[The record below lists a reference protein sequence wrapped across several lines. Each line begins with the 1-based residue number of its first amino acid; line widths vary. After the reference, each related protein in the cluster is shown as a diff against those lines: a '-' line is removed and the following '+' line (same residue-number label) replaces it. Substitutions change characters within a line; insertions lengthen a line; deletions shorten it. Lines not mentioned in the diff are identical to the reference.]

1 MSENLKRRFE
11 FQNSVIQSQAVGHLV
26 AAILKE
32 KGSSSLIK
40 YSSDQTPALNLL
52 WEKCCCD
59 NVVVRTASCE
69 ALVALVAQ
77 NHAEFNYVLNG
88 ILNLIPSAR
97 NVQGLIRSI
106 GKLLQMQVQS
116 AKQSG
121 KVPYLCPY
129 AIRNPPHPYIV
140 VLENRPDSWP
150 YLLQQI
156 SSIFQQP
163 PERLKPSIVL
173 MMTPFFKYL
182 YCEPHCLRENAELRL
197 GLLQVVLQSQSNEE
211 KDAPNLFAQQV
222 LRLFFDFVP
231 HLQVTSLV
239 HVTEA
244 AIFLKALSLALL
256 RHPHFWKTEL
266 AQLSLQ
272 LLCVCEVSLNI
283 TGEFL
288 SLIHQIQMIVSTV
301 PKSIPAEE
309 MLVGLSLLLLHTPVC
324 QQHFI
329 LELALKILTL
339 SPLSTSSKVALVL
352 VMPLLQIASSA
363 VAMECTSDADVT
375 MNNQQL
381 AVKLLD
387 IIQSDKI
394 EFVRRQEYSPELAF
408 PITGQYKTL
417 IATWKLLYSFSADAD
432 STLVWLSSV
441 KSTLPLND
449 KVPEHITLLIAYII
463 LREDGLCLQKAL
475 ETVAELAKADASQV
489 PHLISVLMFKLG
501 RPLEPALCRAIL
513 YTLPTLGT
521 HKVCVSQIIHALQV
535 MWKTPKL
542 KAISLR
548 LMTSLWENQDRV
560 YPELQK
566 YMALVD
572 FPSVSCG
579 KEDHW
584 EQLIAK
590 AASIREICRKRSY
603 QHGADMLAAI
613 LKVLNECTKS
623 DQVTPAVLALQGLHA
638 LCQTE
643 VVDIRSTWYAL
654 SSKLSCDTRPL
665 VVKALN
671 EMFALVPSLN
681 VKSTEYEKFREQV
694 VSMLWSHT
702 QNKDSII
709 ASSAYKA
716 LSVFSPEEYTIL
728 HLPEEVRPERKDDY
742 ELDDEMELNA
752 EEEEK
757 EEDLTVPGASYIKLL
772 LRTPLLVLSA
782 FEEFLSSLVKQELTV
797 MPRGIYYSALRGGI
811 VRSDQGKAVAG
822 IPNFMLKT
830 YEKNKQPGLK
840 SGLAAGLL
848 LCYDLHIQ
856 TDKDGKPINRF
867 LVSRGRSYQ
876 QMLAALIHEVP
887 IQPSEWHKSILMPQA
902 WLGFMS
908 RTYQAVL
915 QGRQAELEMQQKH
928 GKDDPEELQYKQF
941 ISWLWA
947 RDMLTD
953 VIKSASKDSPV
964 VQGNSILALTG
975 LAVTVAKHE
984 SSLPS
989 EANDAPE
996 IGAEI
1001 LPTKH
1006 WISMVVET
1014 LLSIVD
1020 NHYRPKGRIFPWF
1033 QHKSYSGESTASAI
1047 ARSCAATALT
1057 LLVPVFITSHKEVI
1071 EEVLSI
1077 FTAGLPGKPSAD
1089 ESQAVQFHTGL
1100 AMGMFLSRLYEERMS
1115 DVSAQKMN
1123 LLLMKSLDAL
1133 EKCCFDMNLEY
1144 NAGCILGVGLVLS
1157 LMSHSSQTESRVHVS
1172 VTFGKLCTSLD
1183 ESLTQSRVLQE
1194 VLAYSV
1200 ACICVSAFKADIIQP
1215 NEAEEIMSKLRTLTE
1230 QSQQI
1235 PGFAMAL
1242 GTVVHGLAVSGHG
1255 KAEDLRN
1262 RLLPAW
1268 LKILLAEGC
1277 PTMHR
1282 LAAINGLVALVGSES
1297 SVIQLKSD
1305 VIQSSHLQSK
1315 MNEVIR
1321 AVTQIISFSGVI
1333 GLQSNAAYVL
1343 GHLHLTNMSSCQSRT
1358 SVPPDFRYLP
1368 EKSVLRNATDYI
1380 IEAGKKGPESVPPQ
1394 IVKVLLAPIAGCG
1407 NSYQYPPLNWA
1418 SILTPLKRLNFGED
1432 VQQYCIE
1439 IAVTQ
1444 AQTSQSAAM
1453 FLETWIAP
1461 PLVYGLNLGM
1471 RKYLFTSLAS
1481 WMKHV
1486 PEDKLQTF
1494 VEVLAV
1500 QYFTTENRQRSPE
1513 LCTAVLQ
1520 GINEAMKVPNQVQHT
1535 WGILCRSVEKIFEM
1549 LPNEIQVNE
1558 LNFYVG
1564 ISKCLSEFGDTEIDR
1579 VTQATKDTIVKVTFV
1594 RGYLVSQ
1601 GRVPLLCFNDII
1613 TTAIGTCCLEAVTWI
1628 MLQSFYQS
1636 RLVSHQ
1642 NTGVTKRMEW
1652 LLELMGHIRNVA
1664 YGSAPTQ
1671 NPNSKEATDFVLH
1684 IFAAAVAAW
1693 SDHATPLMLG
1703 VKATSL
1709 SLLEGKHLTN
1719 RMQSPIGTS
1728 SLDSFVV
1735 RQCFQILP
1743 QSILLLLSKQ
1753 PWKEQ
1758 TQKFIDWFFVIV
1770 ESPQG
1775 SVPVNTLN
1783 TIKATLLALRFLPEY
1798 KKKAVWTRTYGW

>member
-1 MSENLKRRFE
+1 MTEDLKRRFE
-11 FQNSVIQSQAVGHLV
+11 FHNSVIQSQAVGHLV

-32 KGSSSLIK
+32 KGSSPLIN
-40 YSSDQTPALNLL
+40 YSSDKSPALSLL

-59 NVVVRTASCE
+59 DVVVRAACCE

-97 NVQGLIRSI
+97 NAQGLIKGI

-116 AKQSG
+116 TEQSG
-121 KVPYLCPY
+121 NMPYSCPY
-129 AIRNPPHPYIV
+129 TIRNPPHPYIV

-150 YLLQQI
+150 FLLQQI
-156 SSIFQQP
+156 SAIFQQP
-163 PERLKPSIVL
+163 SERLKPSIVL

-182 YCEPHCLRENAELRL
+182 YCEPHCKRENTELRL
-197 GLLQVVLQSQSNEE
+197 SLLQVVLQSQDGGE
-211 KDAPNLFAQQV
+211 KDEPNLFAQHL
-222 LRLFFDFVP
+222 LRLFFDIIP
-231 HLQVTSLV
+231 HLQLTGLAQI
-239 HVTEA
+239 TEA
-244 AIFLKALSLALL
+244 GLFLKELSLAFL

-272 LLCVCEVSLNI
+272 LLCVCEYSLKI
-283 TGEFL
+283 MGEFS
-288 SLIHQIQMIVSTV
+288 SLIHQIQMIVSVV
-301 PKSIPAEE
+301 PKSIPTEK

-324 QQHFI
+324 QQELI
-329 LELALKILTL
+329 LNLALKILSL
-339 SPLSTSSKVALVL
+339 SPVHASSKVALVL

-363 VAMECTSDADVT
+363 VVMECTSDGNVT
-375 MNNQQL
+375 VTNQQL

-387 IIQSDKI
+387 IIRREET
-394 EFVRRQEYSPELAF
+394 EFESRQEPSPELTF
-408 PITGQYKTL
+408 HITSWYRTL
-417 IATWKLLYSFSADAD
+417 FATCKLLDDFSCNVE
-432 STLVWLSSV
+432 SSSIWLSSV
-441 KSTLPLND
+441 KSTLALND

-463 LREDGLCLQKAL
+463 LREDGECLQNAL
-475 ETVAELAKADASQV
+475 ETAAELAKADASQV

-501 RPLEPALCRAIL
+501 RPLEPSLCHAIL
-513 YTLPTLGT
+513 YTLPALGT
-521 HKVCVSQIIHALQV
+521 HKIIHAIQ
-535 MWKTPKL
+535 MMRKTPKL

-548 LMTSLWENQDRV
+548 LMTILWENQDRV

-572 FPSVSCG
+572 APSVSCA

-590 AASIREICRKRSY
+590 AASIREICRKRPY

-613 LKVLNECTKS
+613 SKVLNECTRP
-623 DQVTPAVLALQGLHA
+623 DQATPAVLALQGLHA
-638 LCQTE
+638 MCQAE
-643 VVDIRSTWYAL
+643 VVDIRSTWHAL
-654 SSKLSCDTRPL
+654 SSKLSCDSRPL
-665 VVKALN
+665 VVRALT
-671 EMFALVPSLN
+671 EVFALVPSLN
-681 VKSTEYEKFREQV
+681 LKCIEYEKFREHV

-702 QNKDSII
+702 QNKDSLI

-716 LSVFSPEEYTIL
+716 LSAFSSEEYTIL
-728 HLPEEVRPERKDDY
+728 HLPEEVRPERKNDY
-742 ELDDEMELNA
+742 EMDEEMELNP

-757 EEDLTVPGASYIKLL
+757 EEDLSVPGASYIKLL
-772 LRTPLLVLSA
+772 LITPQLVLSA
-782 FEEFLSSLVKQELTV
+782 FEEFLSSLMNQELTV
-797 MPRGIYYSALRGGI
+797 MPRGVYYSAMRGGT
-811 VRSDQGKAVAG
+811 VRSDQGKTVAG

-848 LCYDLHIQ
+848 LSYDLHIQ

-887 IQPSEWHKSILMPQA
+887 IQPSEWHKSILMSQA
-902 WLGFMS
+902 WLGFMA

-953 VIKSASKDSPV
+953 VVKSASKDSPV

-975 LAVTVAKHE
+975 LAVTVAKYE

-989 EANDAPE
+989 EVNDAPE
-996 IGAEI
+996 IGADI

-1020 NHYRPKGRIFPWF
+1020 NRYRPKGRVFPWF
-1033 QHKSYSGESTASAI
+1033 QHRSYSGESTASAI
-1047 ARSCAATALT
+1047 ARSCAAIAFT
-1057 LLVPVFITSHKEVI
+1057 LLVPVFITSHKENI

-1077 FTAGLPGKPSAD
+1077 FTAGLPGKPNAD
-1089 ESQAVQFHTGL
+1089 ESHTVQFHTGL
-1100 AMGMFLSRLYEERMS
+1100 AMGMFLSRLHEERMS

-1144 NAGCILGVGLVLS
+1144 NTGCILGVGLVLS
-1157 LMSHSSQTESRVHVS
+1157 LMCHSSQTESRVHVS
-1172 VTFGKLCTSLD
+1172 VTLGKLCTSLD
-1183 ESLTQSRVLQE
+1183 ESLTQTRVLQE
-1194 VLAYSV
+1194 VLAYSI
-1200 ACICVSAFKADIIQP
+1200 ACVCISAFNAGIIQP
-1215 NEAEEIMSKLRTLTE
+1215 NEAEEIMNKLRTLTE
-1230 QSQQI
+1230 QSQQT

-1242 GTVVHGLAVSGHG
+1242 GNVAHGLAVCGHG
-1255 KAEDLRN
+1255 KAEDLQN
-1262 RLLPAW
+1262 RLLSAW

-1297 SVIQLKSD
+1297 SVIQLKSET
-1305 VIQSSHLQSK
+1305 IQSSQFQSK

-1333 GLQSNAAYVL
+1333 GLQSHAAYVL
-1343 GHLHLTNMSSCQSRT
+1343 GHLHLTSMSSSQSRT
-1358 SVPPDFRYLP
+1358 SVPPDFGYLP
-1368 EKSVLRNATDYI
+1368 EKSVLRCAADYI
-1380 IEAGKKGPESVPPQ
+1380 IEAGKKGPESIPPQ
-1394 IVKVLLAPIAGCG
+1394 RVKVLLGPIARCG
-1407 NSYQYPPLNWA
+1407 NSYQYPPVNWA
-1418 SILTPLKRLNFGED
+1418 SILSPLMRLNFGED
-1432 VQQYCIE
+1432 IQQHGIE
-1439 IAVTQ
+1439 VAVTQ
-1444 AQTSQSAAM
+1444 AQTSQSAVM
-1453 FLETWIAP
+1453 FLGMWIAP
-1461 PLVYGLNLGM
+1461 PLVHSLNLTI

-1481 WMKHV
+1481 WMKYV

-1500 QYFTTENRQRSPE
+1500 QYFITESRQRSLE
-1513 LCTAVLQ
+1513 VCHSILQ
-1520 GINEAMKVPNQVQHT
+1520 GLNEAMKVPNQVQHS

-1558 LNFYVG
+1558 LNLYVG
-1564 ISKCLSEFGDTEIDR
+1564 VAKCLSELGDSEIDR
-1579 VTQATKDTIVKVTFV
+1579 VTQATKGTIVKSTFI

-1613 TTAIGTCCLEAVTWI
+1613 TTATGTCWLETVTWI

-1642 NTGVTKRMEW
+1642 NTGVMKRMEW

-1664 YGSAPTQ
+1664 YGSASMQKPD
-1671 NPNSKEATDFVLH
+1671 SKEAPDFVLQ

-1693 SDHATPLMLG
+1693 SDHTTPLMLG
-1703 VKATSL
+1703 VTTNWQPWI
-1709 SLLEGKHLTN
+1709 ERKHFTDK
-1719 RMQSPIGTS
+1719 MQSPFGAS
-1728 SLDSFVV
+1728 SLESLAVH
-1735 RQCFQILP
+1735 QCLQILP
-1743 QSILLLLSKQ
+1743 QSILLLLAKE
-1753 PWKEQ
+1753 PWKDQ
-1758 TQKFIDWFFVIV
+1758 TQKFIDWFFALV
-1770 ESPQG
+1770 ESPLG
-1775 SVPVNTLN
+1775 SLPANALN
-1783 TIKATLLALRFLPEY
+1783 LIKATLLALRFLPEFR
-1798 KKKAVWTRTYGW
+1798 KKAVWTRTYGW

>member
-1 MSENLKRRFE
+1 MSEDLKRRFE

-32 KGSSSLIK
+32 KGSSSLIN
-40 YSSDQTPALNLL
+40 YSSDQSPALNLL

-59 NVVVRTASCE
+59 NVVVRAACCE

-116 AKQSG
+116 AEQSG
-121 KVPYLCPY
+121 KMPYSCPY

-150 YLLQQI
+150 FLLQQI
-156 SSIFQQP
+156 SAIFQQP

-182 YCEPHCLRENAELRL
+182 YCEPYCLRENSELRL
-197 GLLQVVLQSQSNEE
+197 SLLQVVLQSQSDKE
-211 KDAPNLFAQQV
+211 KNAPNLFTQQM
-222 LRLFFDFVP
+222 LRLFFDLVP
-231 HLQVTSLV
+231 HLQVTSLAQI
-239 HVTEA
+239 TEA
-244 AIFLKALSLALL
+244 ALFLKELSLAFLH
-256 RHPHFWKTEL
+256 HPHFWKTEL

-272 LLCVCEVSLNI
+272 LLCVCEFSLKI
-283 TGEFL
+283 TGECS
-288 SLIHQIQMIVSTV
+288 SLIHQIQMIVSIV

-324 QQHFI
+324 QQQFI
-329 LELALKILTL
+329 LNLALKILSL
-339 SPLSTSSKVALVL
+339 SPMRTSPKVALVL

-363 VAMECTSDADVT
+363 VVMECTSDADVT
-375 MNNQQL
+375 VINQQL

-387 IIQSDKI
+387 IIRNEEI
-394 EFVRRQEYSPELAF
+394 EFVSRQKSSPELAF
-408 PITGQYKTL
+408 PIIGWYKTL
-417 IATWKLLYSFSADAD
+417 IAAWKLLDGFGTNVD
-432 STLVWLSSV
+432 STSVWLTSV
-441 KSTLPLND
+441 KSTLALND
-449 KVPEHITLLIAYII
+449 KVPEHITLLIAYVI
-463 LREDGLCLQKAL
+463 LREDGECLQKAL

-501 RPLEPALCRAIL
+501 RPLEPTLCHAIL
-513 YTLPTLGT
+513 YTLPALGT
-521 HKVCVSQIIHALQV
+521 HKVCVAQIIHAIQM

-548 LMTSLWENQDRV
+548 LMTILWENQDRV

-566 YMALVD
+566 FMALVD
-572 FPSVSCG
+572 VPSVSCA

-613 LKVLNECTKS
+613 SKVLNECTKP
-623 DQVTPAVLALQGLHA
+623 DQATPVVLALQGLHA
-638 LCQTE
+638 LCQAE
-643 VVDIRSTWYAL
+643 VVDVRSTWHAL

-665 VVKALN
+665 VVRALT
-671 EMFALVPSLN
+671 EIFALVPSLN
-681 VKSTEYEKFREQV
+681 VKSTEYEN
-694 VSMLWSHT
+694 SL
-702 QNKDSII
+702 I

-716 LSVFSPEEYTIL
+716 LSAFSSEEHTIL
-728 HLPEEVRPERKDDY
+728 HLPEEVRPERKNDY
-742 ELDDEMELNA
+742 GMDDEMELNT

-757 EEDLTVPGASYIKLL
+757 EEDLSVPGASYIKLL
-772 LRTPLLVLSA
+772 LRTPLSVLSA
-782 FEEFLSSLVKQELTV
+782 FEEFLSSLVNEELTV

-811 VRSDQGKAVAG
+811 IRSDQGKTIAG

-902 WLGFMS
+902 WLGFMG

-928 GKDDPEELQYKQF
+928 GKGDPEELQYKQF
-941 ISWLWA
+941 ISWLWV

-953 VIKSASKDSPV
+953 VVKSASKDSPV

-996 IGAEI
+996 IGTEV

-1020 NHYRPKGRIFPWF
+1020 SRYRPKGRIFPWF

-1047 ARSCAATALT
+1047 ARSCAAIALT
-1057 LLVPVFITSHKEVI
+1057 LLVPVFITSHKEI
-1071 EEVLSI
+1071 MEEVLGI
-1077 FTAGLPGKPSAD
+1077 FTAGLPGKPNAD
-1089 ESQAVQFHTGL
+1089 ETQAVQFHTGL
-1100 AMGMFLSRLYEERMS
+1100 AMGMFLSRLHEERMS

-1133 EKCCFDMNLEY
+1133 EKCCFDMSLEY
-1144 NAGCILGVGLVLS
+1144 NTGCILGVGLVLS
-1157 LMSHSSQTESRVHVS
+1157 LMSHSSQTEARVHVS
-1172 VTFGKLCTSLD
+1172 VTLGKLCTSLD

-1200 ACICVSAFKADIIQP
+1200 ACVCISAFSAGIIQP
-1215 NEAEEIMSKLRTLTE
+1215 NEAEEIMNKLRTLTE
-1230 QSQQI
+1230 QSQQT

-1242 GTVVHGLAVSGHG
+1242 GNVVHGLAVCGHG
-1255 KAEDLRN
+1255 KAEDLQN
-1262 RLLPAW
+1262 RLLSAW

-1282 LAAINGLVALVGSES
+1282 LAAVNGLVALVGSES
-1297 SVIQLKSD
+1297 SVIQLKLD
-1305 VIQSSHLQSK
+1305 TIQSSHFQSK

-1333 GLQSNAAYVL
+1333 GLQSNAAFVL
-1343 GHLHLTNMSSCQSRT
+1343 GHLHLTNMSSSQSRT
-1358 SVPPDFRYLP
+1358 SVPPDFGYLP
-1368 EKSVLRNATDYI
+1368 EKSVLRCATDYI
-1380 IEAGKKGPESVPPQ
+1380 IEAGKKGPESIPPQ
-1394 IVKVLLAPIAGCG
+1394 LVKILLGPIAGCG
-1407 NSYQYPPLNWA
+1407 NSYQYPPVNWA
-1418 SILTPLKRLNFGED
+1418 SILSPLMRLNFGED

-1439 IAVTQ
+1439 VAVTQ

-1453 FLETWIAP
+1453 FLGMWIAP
-1461 PLVYGLNLGM
+1461 PLVHGITLAM

-1500 QYFTTENRQRSPE
+1500 QSFTTENRQGSPE
-1513 LCTAVLQ
+1513 LCHSILQ
-1520 GINEAMKVPNQVQHT
+1520 GLNEAMKVPNQVQHS
-1535 WGILCRSVEKIFEM
+1535 WGILCKSVEKIFEM

-1558 LNFYVG
+1558 LKFYVG

-1579 VTQATKDTIVKVTFV
+1579 VTQATKDTIVKATFV

-1613 TTAIGTCCLEAVTWI
+1613 TTAIGTCQLETVTWI

-1642 NTGVTKRMEW
+1642 NTGVIKRMEW

-1664 YGSAPTQ
+1664 YGSAPIQ
-1671 NPNSKEATDFVLH
+1671 KSDPKEATDFVLH

-1703 VKATSL
+1703 VKASWL
-1709 SLLEGKHLTN
+1709 PWIEGKHFTN
-1719 RMQSPIGTS
+1719 RMQSPIGAS
-1728 SLDSFVV
+1728 SLDSLSVH
-1735 RQCFQILP
+1735 QCLQILP
-1743 QSILLLLSKQ
+1743 QSILLLLAKQ
-1753 PWKEQ
+1753 PWKDQ

-1770 ESPQG
+1770 ESPHG
-1775 SVPVNTLN
+1775 SIPVNTLN